1 MAKRGKNEGSI
12 FQRKDGRWVGSL
24 NLGWENGKRK
34 RRHFYAGT
42 AAEVRDE
49 LLNARSDQSHG
60 LPVSVERQ
68 TVKEFL
74 DHWLAESVKS
84 SVRPATYQQYHQHVR
99 LYLGPS
105 LGRHRLSKLSP
116 QHVQTFV
123 NERLKSDLSP
133 RTVQLSLVILRH
145 ALQTG
150 VKWGLVGRNVA
161 KLVDTPKV
169 RRPEIKPL
177 DLEQSRKFL
186 DAAKGERLEALYS
199 VALGLGLR
207 EGEALGLRWI
217 DLDLER
223 QQLTIRQSLQ
233 RVGGKRFGT
242 GPGKLQFVGPK
253 TDRSR
258 RTLRM
263 PDALVRT
270 LRAHRAR
277 QLQERLI
284 ASSGWKEG
292 GLVFTTLI
300 GTPIEPRSAVR
311 DFKRILEK
319 ANLPE
324 TDSKI
329 PLSTRF
335 HDLRHSAASLLLAQ
349 GVQLRAIMELLGHS
363 TIALTANTYSHV
375 MPSMMQEMADKM
387 DTILNG

>member
-1 MAKRGKNEGSI
+1 MPG
-12 FQRKDGRWVGSL
+12 
-24 NLGWENGKRK
+24 
-34 RRHFYAGT
+34 AGV
-42 AAEVRDE
+42 EP
-49 LLNARSDQSHG
+49 ARSVRSRG
-60 LPVSVERQ
+60 
-68 TVKEFL
+68 FL

-84 SVRPATYQQYHQHVR
+84 SVPPATYQQYHQHVR

-223 QQLTIRQSLQ
+223 QHITIRQSLQ

-242 GPGKLQFVGPK
+242 GPGKLQLVEPK

-258 RTLRM
+258 RTLRI
-263 PDALVRT
+263 PDALFDRYAHIVR
-270 LRAHRAR
+270 ANFKH
-277 QLQERLI
+277 
-284 ASSGWKEG
+284 ASSRVPG
-292 GLVFTTLI
+292 GQSTDLYS
-300 GTPIEPRSAVR
+300 R
-311 DFKRILEK
+311 
-319 ANLPE
+319 PE
-324 TDSKI
+324 SE
-329 PLSTRF
+329 R
-335 HDLRHSAASLLLAQ
+335 R
-349 GVQLRAIMELLGHS
+349 
-363 TIALTANTYSHV
+363 
-375 MPSMMQEMADKM
+375 
-387 DTILNG
+387 

>member
-1 MAKRGKNEGSI
+1 
-12 FQRKDGRWVGSL
+12 
-24 NLGWENGKRK
+24 
-34 RRHFYAGT
+34 
-42 AAEVRDE
+42 
-49 LLNARSDQSHG
+49 
-60 LPVSVERQ
+60 
-68 TVKEFL
+68 
-74 DHWLAESVKS
+74 
-84 SVRPATYQQYHQHVR
+84 
-99 LYLGPS
+99 
-105 LGRHRLSKLSP
+105 
-116 QHVQTFV
+116 V

-150 VKWGLVGRNVA
+150 VKWGLIGRNVA
-161 KLVDTPKV
+161 KLVDAPKV

-186 DAAKGERLEALYS
+186 DATKGERLEALYS

-217 DLDLER
+217 DVDLER

-233 RVGGKRFGT
+233 RVGGKRFGS
-242 GPGKLQFVGPK
+242 GPGKLEFVEPK

-263 PDALVRT
+263 PDTLVRS
-270 LRAHRAR
+270 LRAHHAR

-284 ASSGWKEG
+284 ASSAWIER
-292 GLVFTTLI
+292 GLVFTTGI

-319 ANLPE
+319 ANEP
-324 TDSKI
+324 DAKI

-387 DTILNG
+387 DSILS